1 MAIISEDDFSSDS
14 DGDLPDIPQAREVDR
29 GPPGSDQVTEQPRN
43 HQGPVGPGPYDL
55 SINPGGDAIHQDSAA
70 ALANHQAW
78 LPDGYMFGPLV
89 LKDYGSAT
97 LRCKI

>member
-14 DGDLPDIPQAREVDR
+14 DGDLPDIPDIPDR
-29 GPPGSDQVTEQPRN
+29 PGPNQVTEQPRN
-43 HQGPVGPGPYDL
+43 HEGPVGPGPYDL